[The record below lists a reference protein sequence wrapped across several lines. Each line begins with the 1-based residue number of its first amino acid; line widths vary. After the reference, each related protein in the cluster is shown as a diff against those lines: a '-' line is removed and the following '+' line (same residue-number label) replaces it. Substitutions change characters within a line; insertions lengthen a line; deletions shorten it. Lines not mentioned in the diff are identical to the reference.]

1 MADVGP
7 KSSKAQPQNG
17 SAANGHAADAM
28 DADGADPAEDPVAAD
43 ADSSQ
48 LTVQSYIPQDPG
60 PYPQDKPPENTVR
73 FTPVQVRLPN
83 RPRNEHSPVP
93 ISQAG

>member
-1 MADVGP
+1 MDTDGTDPAD
-7 KSSKAQPQNG
+7 G
-17 SAANGHAADAM
+17 SAA
-28 DADGADPAEDPVAAD
+28 AEAE
-43 ADSSQ
+43 ADSTQ